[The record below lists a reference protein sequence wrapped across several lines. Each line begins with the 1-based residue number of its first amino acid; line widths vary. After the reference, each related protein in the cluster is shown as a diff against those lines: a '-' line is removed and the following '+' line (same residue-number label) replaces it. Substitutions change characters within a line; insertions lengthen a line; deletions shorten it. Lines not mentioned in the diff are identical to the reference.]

1 MIQVDAT
8 NITKMPTTLSEYYE
22 YARTDTFTLN
32 DTMQR
37 NQLAKKRCA
46 EMSWNNIKQSD
57 LAAILVWAESVISHT
72 YKNDSSSKFA
82 NTAFTCLVTIT
93 TPGAYIPGG
102 SYMIDTFAVKF
113 REV

>member
-1 MIQVDAT
+1 MIQVDGS
-8 NITKMPTTLSEYYE
+8 NVTKMPTTLTEYYE
-22 YARTDTFTLN
+22 YARSDTFTLN

-37 NQLAKKRCA
+37 NQIAKKRCA
-46 EMSWNNIKQSD
+46 EMSWNNIKQTD
-57 LAAILVWAESVISHT
+57 IAGLLAWAETVTSHT

-82 NTAFTCLVTIT
+82 NTPITCLVTIT
-93 TPGAYIPGG
+93 TPGAYIAGG